1 VLDNDSLYDDSL
13 KNYKMYHNLIV
24 VYYISIKCK
33 PHINIII
40 FMVLQFCPLSK
51 IAAQKIIILI
61 LWFGVE

>member
-1 VLDNDSLYDDSL
+1 VPENDSLYDASF
-13 KNYKMYHNLIV
+13 KNYKMYHNLIMIYHIFV
-24 VYYISIKCK
+24 KCK